1 MATLPKLRA
10 AKIKLGLEV
19 QNQHLVALSKNPDAV
34 TDRDIARVLRDAGL
48 PRTASDIENL
58 YLVVAEANKA
68 GEPAPTDIS
77 PPSIVTVPPVEVG
90 LAEEVQVSAQ
100 EVPKENV
107 RSSSQEESA
116 YKPSL
121 SLDVA
126 DYQDVD
132 LMGADEDS
140 ISTLVIE
147 NGPAGGHIVSWK
159 LPAKAGVVFLL
170 AEGDSSLPRT
180 PKTAQK
186 SVVVEGTSTSIAAG
200 NTFFSLF
207 GFDAPNTKGRLVA
220 QGRVLNDVASVEVEP
235 YEDQI
240 RLRWTGG
247 DAVAGVALYR
257 SKPNKQMP
265 ENPPAALRLKL
276 SGTATSFID
285 TDVEPGQEFEY
296 KVVVEWEGPNGRLVS
311 TVGKIVS
318 VVVPGSIPSVTG
330 FSVTRTDD
338 ASQTVDIE
346 FDAPA
351 RGTVRVFQVIGH
363 PKTELLSAEGSGTEF
378 PVERVL
384 DPEIRAWLGSEVI
397 DPPKAID
404 GKIRIQKAPMLSG
417 GLDARTYIAVGTLG
431 KRARISGIKVIQQ
444 VGSIDEAEMIDRLD
458 YQLLRVALP
467 AGAQSLE
474 IWLKG
479 QSVSGDVSSSDLG
492 QPDRTVQIEFE
503 YRRFGG
509 VLFSNGVPGL
519 PGLKALQPDPL
530 TIYIRGISTF
540 EGVAH
545 AGPIFRVDY
554 PGRIAVHF
562 RASKKAAAQTEKPAK
577 GIGGIFRKDD
587 GASLGSKPSVLELKV
602 ESPASL
608 SGFRMDLYHYA
619 APTYPLDASVPG
631 SVNKDPIGVI
641 PSKFSSWQSDG
652 LSRSGGQIELS
663 PNLQFRLANTSPDLE
678 GTPIFTVDHRVDAT
692 DLPPIASSKKNAA
705 LSVVL
710 IGAKQSGKTTYVQA
724 LLNYFEQQLS
734 ATLGAKLLPLDE
746 SDQIAIQRLDEMR
759 KFVTSGRLP
768 EATRSA
774 RPFMN
779 QAPDA
784 PKDPL
789 DPTKSLNFKFFN
801 GGDVPLSE
809 IKLIDVAGED
819 MDALETMKFYEN
831 AIRKADL
838 IVFLMDPL
846 QLGNVRAILS
856 GTPLP
861 PQGTDPFAVLNNLI
875 KVLEE
880 APSERN
886 PNQKVAITLSKF
898 DSFESITEISGNA
911 LTGLIQKGMQL
922 TRDPNTNAQY
932 LYNSMDGSVLES
944 EILGIL
950 DRLNIAP
957 FTSLV
962 RNSFEP
968 NSVRYFVVSSLGH
981 STHAERMDSAGIT
994 SYRISDP
1001 IRWALSAS
1009 RSS

>member
-19 QNQHLVALSKNPDAV
+19 QNQHLVALSRNPEAV
-34 TDRDIARVLRDAGL
+34 TDREIVRVLRDAGL
-48 PRTASDIENL
+48 PRTSVDIENL
-58 YLVVAEANKA
+58 CLVVLEANKA
-68 GEPAPTDIS
+68 
-77 PPSIVTVPPVEVG
+77 
-90 LAEEVQVSAQ
+90 
-100 EVPKENV
+100 
-107 RSSSQEESA
+107 SS
-116 YKPSL
+116 
-121 SLDVA
+121 
-126 DYQDVD
+126 
-132 LMGADEDS
+132 ADEDS
-140 ISTLVIE
+140 VIVDAPPSPAEEIVAPPVALAKEVVQPTAPVATVEKGPIIINLDPAEYQEIELISSEQDSVATLVIE
-147 NGPAGGHIVSWK
+147 PQSSEALKISWSAPTK
-159 LPAKAGVVFLL
+159 SEMTYVLAVGSSDFPRVVR
-170 AEGDSSLPRT
+170 D
-180 PKTAQK
+180 AQK
-186 SVVVEGTSTSIAAG
+186 TFLTREKTLTVASG
-200 NTFFSLF
+200 NSFFSLF
-207 GFDAPNTKGRLVA
+207 GFDEPNSKGRLVA
-220 QGRVLNDVASVEVEP
+220 MGRVLTDVTTVEVEP

-257 SKPNKQMP
+257 SKPNKPMP
-265 ENPPAALRLKL
+265 DNPPAALRLKV
-276 SGTATSFID
+276 SGAATSFID
-285 TDVEPGQEFEY
+285 TDVEPGQEFDY

-311 TVGKIVS
+311 TEGKLVS

-330 FSVTRTDD
+330 FTVTRTDD
-338 ASQTVDIE
+338 TAQTVDVE

-363 PKTELLSAEGSGTEF
+363 PRTELLSAEGSGTEF
-378 PVERVL
+378 PVDRVL

-397 DPPKAID
+397 DPPKAAD

-474 IWLKG
+474 VWLKG
-479 QSVSGDVSSSDLG
+479 QSVSGDVSSAELG
-492 QPDRTVQIEFE
+492 QPDRTVQIDYE

-545 AGPIFRVDY
+545 AGPIFRVNY
-554 PGRIAVHF
+554 PGRVAVHF
-562 RASKKAAAQTEKPAK
+562 RASKKAGAQAEKPAK

-587 GASLGSKPSVLELKV
+587 GASIGSKPSILELKV
-602 ESPASL
+602 DSPASL

-631 SVNKDPIGVI
+631 SVNRDPIGVI
-641 PSKFSSWQSDG
+641 PSKFSTWQAEG
-652 LSRSGGQIELS
+652 LSRTGGQIEL
-663 PNLQFRLANTSPDLE
+663 PANLQFRLANSSPELE

-692 DLPPIASSKKNAA
+692 ELPPISGLKDNAS

-734 ATLGAKLLPLDE
+734 ATLGAKLMPLDE
-746 SDQIAIQRLDEMR
+746 TDQIAIQRLDEMR

-779 QAPDA
+779 QASDA
-784 PKDPL
+784 PKDPM

-819 MDALETMKFYEN
+819 MDSLETMKFYEK

-838 IVFLMDPL
+838 IIFLMDPL
-846 QLGNVRAILS
+846 QLGQVRAILG

-861 PQGTDPFAVLNNLI
+861 PQGTDPFIVLNNLI
-875 KVLEE
+875 QVLEE
-880 APSERN
+880 APDQRN
-886 PNQKVAITLSKF
+886 PKQKVAITLSKF
-898 DSFESITEISGNA
+898 DSFESITEMSGNA
-911 LTGLIQKGMQL
+911 MTGLIQKGMQL

-932 LYNSMDGSVLES
+932 LYNAMDGSALES

-962 RNSFEP
+962 RNSFP
-968 NSVRYFVVSSLGH
+968 ADSARYFVVSSLGH

>member
-19 QNQHLVALSKNPDAV
+19 QNQHLIALSKKPEAV
-34 TDRDIARVLRDAGL
+34 TEREIVRVLREAGL
-48 PRTASDIENL
+48 PRTSADIENL
-58 YLVVAEANKA
+58 YLVIVEANKA
-68 GEPAPTDIS
+68 EASTIPT
-77 PPSIVTVPPVEVG
+77 PTHVPEKEYESTS
-90 LAEEVQVSAQ
+90 EEGS
-100 EVPKENV
+100 EVPALVGDKQNKV
-107 RSSSQEESA
+107 SSSGLEPPTKNSV
-116 YKPSL
+116 

-126 DYQDVD
+126 DYQDVE
-132 LMGADEDS
+132 LVGSEEEV
-140 ISTLVIE
+140 STLVIE
-147 NGPAGGHIVSWK
+147 SNQAGGHTVSWR
-159 LPAKAGVVFLL
+159 LPSKAGVVFLL
-170 AEGDSSLPRT
+170 AEGDSVNPRT
-180 PKTAQK
+180 PKNAQR
-186 SVVVEGTSTSIAAG
+186 SIVVESNSASISSG
-200 NTFFSLF
+200 GTFFSLF
-207 GFDAPNTKGRLVA
+207 GFDAPRTKGRLVA
-220 QGRVLNDVASVEVEP
+220 MGRVLTDVTTIEVEP

-257 SKPNKQMP
+257 SKPNKPMP
-265 ENPPAALRLKL
+265 DNPPAALRLKV

-311 TVGKIVS
+311 TEGKLVQ
-318 VVVPGSIPSVTG
+318 VVVPGSIPTVTG
-330 FSVTRTDD
+330 FSVNRTDD
-338 ASQTVDIE
+338 TSQTVDIE

-363 PKTELLSAEGSGTEF
+363 PKTELLRAQGSSTEF
-378 PVERVL
+378 AVDRVL
-384 DPEIRAWLGSEVI
+384 EPEIREWLGSEVI
-397 DPPKAID
+397 DPPKAAD

-444 VGSIDEAEMIDRLD
+444 VGSIDDAEMIDRLD

-474 IWLKG
+474 VWLKG
-479 QSVSGDVSSSDLG
+479 QSVSGEVSSAELG
-492 QPDRTVQIEFE
+492 QPDRTVQIDYE

-545 AGPIFRVDY
+545 AGPIFRVNY
-554 PGRIAVHF
+554 PGRVAVHF
-562 RASKKAAAQTEKPAK
+562 RASRSPGSQQHKSAK
-577 GIGGIFRKDD
+577 GLGGIFRKDD
-587 GASLGSKPSVLELKV
+587 GASLGSRPSNLEIKV
-602 ESPASL
+602 DSPASL

-619 APTYPLDASVPG
+619 ATTYPLDASVPG
-631 SVNKDPIGVI
+631 SVNRDPIGVI
-641 PSKFSSWQSDG
+641 PSKFSTWQSEG
-652 LSRSGGQIELS
+652 LSRTGGVVELS

-692 DLPPIASSKKNAA
+692 ELPPIAGSKDNAS

-734 ATLGAKLLPLDE
+734 ATLGAKLMPLDE
-746 SDQIAIQRLDEMR
+746 TDQIAVQRLDEMR
-759 KFVTSGRLP
+759 KFVSSGRLP

-784 PKDPL
+784 PKDPM

-819 MDALETMKFYEN
+819 MDSLETMKFYEK

-838 IVFLMDPL
+838 IIFLMDPL
-846 QLGNVRAILS
+846 QLGQVRAILS

-861 PQGTDPFAVLNNLI
+861 PQGTDPFTVLNNLI
-875 KVLEE
+875 QVLEQSPE
-880 APSERN
+880 ERN
-886 PNQKVAITLSKF
+886 PKQKVAITLSKF
-898 DSFESITEISGNA
+898 DSFESITEMSGNA
-911 LTGLIQKGMQL
+911 MTGLIQKGMQL

-950 DRLNIAP
+950 ERLNIAP
-957 FTSLV
+957 FTALV
-962 RNSFEP
+962 RNSFP
-968 NSVRYFVVSSLGH
+968 INSARYFVVSSLGH

-1001 IRWALSAS
+1001 IRWAISSS

>member
-19 QNQHLVALSKNPDAV
+19 QNQHLVALSKNPEAV
-34 TDRDIARVLRDAGL
+34 TDREIVRVLREAGL
-48 PRTASDIENL
+48 PRTTADIENL
-58 YLVVAEANKA
+58 YLVVAEANKVV
-68 GEPAPTDIS
+68 DS
-77 PPSIVTVPPVEVG
+77 PPSAAPSPALSRAEDDVVPTQEQSVVAQNVE
-90 LAEEVQVSAQ
+90 EELGAS
-100 EVPKENV
+100 PI
-107 RSSSQEESA
+107 QEESA
-116 YKPSL
+116 SKPSL
-121 SLDVA
+121 SLDIA

-132 LMGADEDS
+132 LMANDGDS

-147 NGPAGGHIVSWK
+147 NNAAGGHTVTWK
-159 LPAKAGVVFLL
+159 LPNKAGVVFLL
-170 AEGDSSLPRT
+170 AEGDSTHPIT
-180 PKTAQK
+180 PKNAQK
-186 SVVVEGTSTSIAAG
+186 ALVVEGSTASISTG

-207 GFDAPNTKGRLVA
+207 GFDAPKTKGRLVA
-220 QGRVLNDVASVEVEP
+220 QGRFLTDVTTVEVEP

-247 DAVAGVALYR
+247 DAASGVALYR
-257 SKPNKQMP
+257 SKPNKPMP
-265 ENPPAALRLKL
+265 DNPPAALRLKV
-276 SGTATSFID
+276 SGNSTSFID

-311 TVGKIVS
+311 TEGKLVS

-330 FSVTRTDD
+330 FAVTRTDES
-338 ASQTVDIE
+338 AQTVDIE
-346 FDAPA
+346 FDTPV

-363 PKTELLSAEGSGTEF
+363 PKTELLSAEGSATEF
-378 PVERVL
+378 PVDRVL

-397 DPPKAID
+397 DPPKAIN

-431 KRARISGIKVIQQ
+431 KRARISAIKVIQQ

-474 IWLKG
+474 VWLKG
-479 QSVSGDVSSSDLG
+479 QSVNGDVSSADLG
-492 QPDRTVQIEFE
+492 TPDRTVQIDYE

-545 AGPIFRVDY
+545 AGPIFRVNY
-554 PGRIAVHF
+554 PGRVAVHF
-562 RASKKAAAQTEKPAK
+562 RASKKAGAQAEKPAK

-587 GASLGSKPSVLELKV
+587 GASIGTKPSILELKV
-602 ESPASL
+602 DSPASL

-652 LSRSGGQIELS
+652 LSRTGGQVELPS
-663 PNLQFRLANTSPDLE
+663 NLQFRLANSSPELE

-692 DLPPIASSKKNAA
+692 DLPPISQSKANAT

-746 SDQIAIQRLDEMR
+746 SDEIAIQRLDEMR

-809 IKLIDVAGED
+809 IKMIDVAGED
-819 MDALETMKFYEN
+819 MDSLETMKFYEK

-838 IVFLMDPL
+838 IIFLMDPL

-886 PNQKVAITLSKF
+886 PSQKVAITLSKF
-898 DSFESITEISGNA
+898 DSFESISEISGNA
-911 LTGLIQKGMQL
+911 MTGLIQKGMQL

-950 DRLNIAP
+950 ERLNIAP
-957 FTSLV
+957 FTALV

>member
-19 QNQHLVALSKNPDAV
+19 QNQHLVALSKNPEAV
-34 TDRDIARVLRDAGL
+34 TDRDIARVLREAGL
-48 PRTASDIENL
+48 PRTAADIENL
-58 YLVVAEANKA
+58 YLVVAEANKTEEPQPPTAPEITEQAERSTTVPNVEVTSIQKEKEEVPVSTNSEDAA
-68 GEPAPTDIS
+68 G
-77 PPSIVTVPPVEVG
+77 PSI
-90 LAEEVQVSAQ
+90 
-100 EVPKENV
+100 
-107 RSSSQEESA
+107 
-116 YKPSL
+116 
-121 SLDVA
+121 SLDVN

-132 LMGADEDS
+132 LMGSDDDTIA
-140 ISTLVIE
+140 TLEIE
-147 NGPAGGHIVSWK
+147 PNPTGGHTVSWK

-170 AEGDSSLPRT
+170 AEGDSSNPRT
-180 PKTAQK
+180 PKSAQRAL
-186 SVVVEGTSTSIAAG
+186 VVQSSPVSIPSG
-200 NTFFSLF
+200 NSFFSLF
-207 GFDAPNTKGRLVA
+207 GFDAPKTKGRLVA
-220 QGRVLNDVASVEVEP
+220 QGRVLTDVTAVEVEP

-247 DAVAGVALYR
+247 DAAAGVALYR
-257 SKPNKQMP
+257 SKPNKPMP
-265 ENPPAALRLKL
+265 ENPPAALRLKI

-296 KVVVEWEGPNGRLVS
+296 KVVVEWEGPNGRLVA
-311 TVGKIVS
+311 TEGKLVS

-330 FSVTRTDD
+330 FTVTRTDD
-338 ASQTVDIE
+338 AAQTVDIE
-346 FDAPA
+346 FDNPT

-363 PKTELLSAEGSGTEF
+363 PKAELLSAEGSSTEF
-378 PVERVL
+378 PVDRVL
-384 DPEIRAWLGSEVI
+384 DPEIREWLGSEVI
-397 DPPKAID
+397 DPPKSAD
-404 GKIRIQKAPMLSG
+404 GKVRIQKAPMISG
-417 GLDARTYIAVGTLG
+417 GLDARTYVAVGTLG
-431 KRARISGIKVIQQ
+431 KRARICGIKVIQQ
-444 VGSIDEAEMIDRLD
+444 VGGIDEAEVIDRLD

-474 IWLKG
+474 VWLKG
-479 QSVSGDVSSSDLG
+479 QSVSGEVSSAELG
-492 QPDRTVQIEFE
+492 QPDRTVQIDHE

-545 AGPIFRVDY
+545 AGPIFRLNY
-554 PGRIAVHF
+554 PGRVVVHF
-562 RASKKAAAQTEKPAK
+562 RASKKAAPQNEKASK
-577 GIGGIFRKDD
+577 GIGGIFRKDE
-587 GASLGSKPSVLELKV
+587 GASLGSKASFLELKV
-602 ESPASL
+602 EAPASL

-631 SVNKDPIGVI
+631 SVNRDPIGVI

-652 LSRSGGQIELS
+652 LDRAGGKLELTR
-663 PNLQFRLANTSPDLE
+663 NLQFRLANTTPDLE
-678 GTPIFTVDHRVDAT
+678 GAPIFTVDHRVDAT
-692 DLPPIASSKKNAA
+692 DLPSIAGSKENAK

-734 ATLGAKLLPLDE
+734 QTLGAKLMPLEADDE
-746 SDQIAIQRLDEMR
+746 ISIQRLDDMR
-759 KFVTSGRLP
+759 KFVSSGRLP

-779 QAPDA
+779 QAADA
-784 PKDPL
+784 PKDIL

-801 GGDVPLSE
+801 GGDVPLSQ
-809 IKLIDVAGED
+809 IRMIDVAGED
-819 MDALETMKFYEN
+819 MDSLETMKFYEK
-831 AIRKADL
+831 AIRGADL
-838 IVFLMDPL
+838 IIFLMDPL
-846 QLGNVRAILS
+846 QLGQVRAILR

-861 PQGTDPFAVLNNLI
+861 PQGTDPFVVLNNLI
-875 KVLEE
+875 QVLEE
-880 APSERN
+880 APGDRN
-886 PNQKVAITLSKF
+886 PKQKVAITLSKF
-898 DSFESITEISGNA
+898 DSFESITELSGNA
-911 LTGLIQKGMQL
+911 MTGLIQKGMQL

-950 DRLNIAP
+950 ERLNIAP

-962 RNSFEP
+962 RNSFAP

-994 SYRISDP
+994 SYRVSDP
-1001 IRWALSAS
+1001 IRWALSVS
-1009 RSS
+1009 RLS